1 MRDLGK
7 KHKLTLRRSVIAGIA
22 VAIPLVATAALF
34 VFLFDLVARLLH
46 PVFGPA
52 FARVGLT
59 GRVPDVA
66 LAALA
71 MFITMMVLA
80 VLGAAV
86 QTVIGNRLKKKW
98 NEILTKLPIIGLLYG
113 PIHELIEALTSSH
126 GAFKGVVTFPYP
138 APPLEAIGFIT
149 GDWTSPDGVEMYR
162 VYVPMAL
169 TPTEGLLQLVPVSV
183 ARKLDMSVDE
193 ALKLVVSGGF
203 VMPQKKEL
211 TNDGVA
217 S

>member
-1 MRDLGK
+1 MSDLGK

-22 VAIPLVATAALF
+22 VAIPLVATAAMF

-71 MFITMMVLA
+71 MFITMMALA